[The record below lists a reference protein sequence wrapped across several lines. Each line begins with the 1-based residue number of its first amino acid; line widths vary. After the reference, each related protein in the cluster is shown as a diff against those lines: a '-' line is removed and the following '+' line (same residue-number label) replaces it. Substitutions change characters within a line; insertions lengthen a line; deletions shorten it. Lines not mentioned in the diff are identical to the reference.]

1 MIAPR
6 ALSALATANE
16 PLIDALCRRA
26 HDRGAIVF
34 WAPSIG
40 PLLIVIGPPAGRRK
54 KRK

>member
-6 ALSALATANE
+6 VLAHLAPATE

-34 WAPSIG
+34 WAPTIG
-40 PLLIVIGPPAGRRK
+40 PIIVIGPPAGRRK